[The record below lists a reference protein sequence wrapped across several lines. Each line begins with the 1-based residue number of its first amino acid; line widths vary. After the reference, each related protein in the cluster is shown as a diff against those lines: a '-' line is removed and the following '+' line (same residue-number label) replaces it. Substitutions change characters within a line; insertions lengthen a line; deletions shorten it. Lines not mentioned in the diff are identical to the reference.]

1 MLKNSLGKGSPFGK
15 ACQTVAD
22 PNNQCQLPNS
32 KVIVKVVPI
41 SETCPAADTLN
52 FWGLFGREDEDR
64 HFGNRNPCS
73 SNVRTFSLTPTYLG
87 CRV

>member
-1 MLKNSLGKGSPFGK
+1 M
-15 ACQTVAD
+15 AD
-22 PNNQCQLPNS
+22 PSNQCQLPNS

-64 HFGNRNPCS
+64 HFGRRNPCS
-73 SNVRTFSLTPTYLG
+73 SNVRAFLLWVFTNSYLG
-87 CRV
+87 YRV